1 MGKFG
6 AVFVATIQYA
16 VGLYIFKKPD
26 LTGCGPLL
34 SSMVVLLAVF
44 LVLWSLPLY
53 PSRLRKLVWMGNC
66 LAQVW
71 VKLSSGWYF
80 FFWFVLDFDCGFL
93 D

>member
-80 FFWFVLDFDCGFL
+80 FFDRC
-93 D
+93 